1 MIDGFRELHAKK
13 FLFVD
18 VKPDNFMMKGNK
30 LFFVDYGIIEKYIDI
45 TTGRHRELNP
55 QAILQGT
62 PAYSSL
68 AR

>member
-45 TTGRHRELNP
+45 TTGRHRELNA